1 MLVLRL
7 IPQTRMRL
15 FFGAQGPAQPAWRR
29 KLGSRIY
36 FDHSATTP
44 LDPRVFV
51 LMEPYLLDD
60 FGNPSS
66 LHREGRKAREAVE
79 TARAQVAALFGA
91 APSEIVF
98 TGSGTE
104 ADNLAIL
111 GSIRAGTGSAHIVT
125 SSIEHAG
132 VLEPCRFLERFGV
145 KVDYLPVDSYGLVDP
160 ENLRRALRPETR
172 LVSIMAAN
180 NVVGT
185 LQPIAELARIA
196 KQHGALFHTDAVQ
209 AAGKMR
215 LDVNE
220 LPADLISLSAHK
232 LHGPKGVGALYVR
245 DGVELNPIV
254 LGGGQER
261 GLRSATE
268 NVAGIVGFGAAAALA
283 REEMEEEARD
293 LVRLREYLLARLRA
307 TMPHAYLIGHPVKRL
322 PGHLCLGFA
331 GQEGEVLQ
339 LLTALDEAGVAVSSG
354 SACSAHHAGAPSEI
368 LLAMGF
374 DSQRAKGSL
383 RVTLGRFSTESE
395 VNRFLEILP
404 RALAAPGLAAARDDS
419 PRNVELSV
427 AQARN

>member
-1 MLVLRL
+1 
-7 IPQTRMRL
+7 
-15 FFGAQGPAQPAWRR
+15 
-29 KLGSRIY
+29 LGSRIY

-111 GSIRAGTGSAHIVT
+111 GAVRPTDGPAHIVT

-132 VLEPCRFLERFGV
+132 VLEPCRFLERCGV
-145 KVDYLPVDSYGLVDP
+145 QVDYLPVDSYGLVDP

-185 LQPIAELARIA
+185 LQPIAELARITT
-196 KQHGALFHTDAVQ
+196 QHGALFHTDAVQ
-209 AAGKMR
+209 AAGKIR

-220 LPADLISLSAHK
+220 LPVDLISLSAHK
-232 LHGPKGVGALYVR
+232 LHGPKGVGALYAR
-245 DGVELNPIV
+245 DGVELKPIV

-283 REEMEEEARD
+283 REEMEAEARD
-293 LVRLREYLLARLRA
+293 LVKLREHLLARLRA
-307 TMPHAYLIGHPVKRL
+307 TVPHAYLIGHPVKRL

-354 SACSAHHAGAPSEI
+354 SACSAHHAGASSEI

-374 DSQRAKGSL
+374 DPQRAKGSL

-404 RALAAPGLAAARDDS
+404 RALAAPATAAARDES
-419 PRNVELSV
+419 AWNAELHV
-427 AQARN
+427 AQTRN